1 MDTLIYFVIFLGL
14 IAAWQIIR
22 SYELS
27 EELRGNDREEVTES
41 DNRLNSILVFVGML
55 GFLGMF
61 FYELATYGK
70 YLLPE
75 ASSEHGPQIDQL
87 FNVTFVLIA
96 IVFVLCHL
104 VLGWFAF
111 KYFRKSDYQAAYFT
125 HNNKLEIVWTVI
137 PTIVLFGLIGY
148 GLTVWNDV
156 MYAQEDQEDAQRIEV
171 YGKQFQ
177 WLARY
182 PGNDGVLGAA
192 NYKYIKGTN
201 AMGLDTNDVNA
212 NDDIITSELHMVVDK
227 PVHLTFRSQ
236 DIIHSAYLP
245 HFRVQ
250 MNCVP
255 GMVTQF
261 GFTPNKT
268 TQQMREEMNN
278 ENFDYVVIC
287 NKICGAAHYTMKM
300 IVKVESQEEYDEWL
314 GQQPVFYADDTNTS
328 KDELIVQKGTID
340 NSSL

>member
-1 MDTLIYFVIFLGL
+1 
-14 IAAWQIIR
+14 
-22 SYELS
+22 
-27 EELRGNDREEVTES
+27 
-41 DNRLNSILVFVGML
+41 
-55 GFLGMF
+55 
-61 FYELATYGK
+61 
-70 YLLPE
+70 
-75 ASSEHGPQIDQL
+75 
-87 FNVTFVLIA
+87 
-96 IVFVLCHL
+96 
-104 VLGWFAF
+104 
-111 KYFRKSDYQAAYFT
+111 
-125 HNNKLEIVWTVI
+125 LEIIWTVI
-137 PTIVLFGLIGY
+137 PTIVLVGLIVY
-148 GLTVWNDV
+148 GLAVWDEV
-156 MYAQEDQEDAQRIEV
+156 IYAQDDQENPQRIEV

-182 PGNDGVLGAA
+182 PGEDGNLGAA
-192 NYKYIKGTN
+192 NYKFIKGTN

-212 NDDIITSELHMVVDK
+212 NDDIITYELHMVVDK

-236 DIIHSAYLP
+236 DVLHSAYLP

-268 TQQMREEMNN
+268 TEQIREEMNN

-314 GQQPVFYADDTNTS
+314 GQQPVFYAAEPSTA
-328 KDELIVQKGTID
+328 KDGLIVEKEKDATP
-340 NSSL
+340 SL